1 MALFCIVDIKSE
13 SAPLSDDL
21 PDYAMHIAFL
31 SNPASGQVNV
41 QFATAQQLV
50 DQGHLVT
57 FLSAASCSSKID
69 RFRCAQ
75 QPCHQHLIRF
85 ISLGSGHTVRDFT
98 AFIQTRMHLMRRVP
112 GDPVS
117 LETCIEAALGPADE
131 HAATALRVRDHI
143 NEVDPDMSMP
153 QPNPTRMAIAC

>member
-1 MALFCIVDIKSE
+1 
-13 SAPLSDDL
+13 
-21 PDYAMHIAFL
+21 MHIAFL

-69 RFRCAQ
+69 RFRSAQ

-85 ISLGSGHTVRDFT
+85 ISLGSGHTVRDLYVTFQ
-98 AFIQTRMHLMRRVP
+98 A
-112 GDPVS
+112 
-117 LETCIEAALGPADE
+117 
-131 HAATALRVRDHI
+131 
-143 NEVDPDMSMP
+143 
-153 QPNPTRMAIAC
+153 